1 MANIVNINF
10 SGFEKWLKVVLLT
23 KAFFPSYFYSVAVVA
38 FPVLFL
44 KVITRQGKDL
54 TALTKNETT
63 SRNVQLCTLQN
74 PGNCWPFPAPLC
86 GKKHGL
92 RGWGCFARRNDNNYT
107 LPGIH
112 FVPWSVVLFLSCF
125 FFLNPSHP
133 PSLFLFHR
141 HWLTGTCLPTKSWQ
155 LSWYSKPPIAPECTP
170 HGKDLRRHFR
180 QALELSLPARPWEGS
195 GATMTIIYQYRV
207 ATTSLG
213 GFLRLLTIWRGSVYK
228 LMYKEI
234 LIFSSMYAA
243 ISVTY
248 RVGLNEKQRQ

>member
-1 MANIVNINF
+1 MKQHPGTYNCVHYRTRVIVGLFLHRCVAKSMAWGV
-10 SGFEKWLKVVLLT
+10 GVVLLDVMIT
-23 KAFFPSYFYSVAVVA
+23 
-38 FPVLFL
+38 
-44 KVITRQGKDL
+44 ITRFQVFILCHD
-54 TALTKNETT
+54 
-63 SRNVQLCTLQN
+63 QLY
-74 PGNCWPFPAPLC
+74 
-86 GKKHGL
+86 
-92 RGWGCFARRNDNNYT
+92 CF
-107 LPGIH
+107 
-112 FVPWSVVLFLSCF
+112 FLAF